1 MVEKQVPGLTDHS
14 ARGWRGQP
22 LLLILAVALA
32 VRVLWALAVPVMP
45 VSDSAAYLELAQ
57 SVAAGRGF
65 AWANG
70 AMTAFW
76 PPGTSFVY
84 GAVFWLFGDGYGP
97 IVLVNLLAGMAVVF
111 LAYRAARAL
120 YGEAVALWTA
130 GILAVWP
137 LMIQFTTIMASEI
150 LFLVPVLA
158 ALVLVFEC
166 KHPRWWHFVGF
177 GLLVAAA
184 SYVRPTAIPLI
195 VLIPLLAA
203 FRAPSV
209 RHLLGWIGLGGLVC
223 ALAIWPW
230 SERNTRL
237 FGQPTGISTNFGT
250 NLWMGNNSQSQGTYQ
265 NFDQYIHIANEK
277 RRDDQMKADAIA
289 FITEHPT
296 QFLVLA
302 AKRIVSTFDR
312 ETIGVVWNVE
322 GLQKRFGQSG
332 LVEGGLKLASTAY
345 WYLVL
350 LVAVAGAWLIARREG
365 WRVIGNPMLLI
376 ALFFAAVPAVIVG
389 QDRYH
394 MPLIPMLA
402 CCAAYAVHRWTQRF
416 RPGPNRG

>member
-1 MVEKQVPGLTDHS
+1 VFEKQSPKMMLPILS
-14 ARGWRGQP
+14 GWRARP
-22 LLLILAVALA
+22 LLLILTAAFA
-32 VRVLWALAVPVMP
+32 IRVLWALAVPVMP

-97 IVLVNLLAGMAVVF
+97 IVLVVF
-111 LAYRAARAL
+111 LAYRAACAL

-137 LMIQFTTIMASEI
+137 VMIQFTTIMASEI

-158 ALVLVFEC
+158 ALVLVYEC

-237 FGQPTGISTNFGT
+237 FGQPTGISTNFGA

-277 RRDDQMKADAIA
+277 SRDDQMKSDAIT
-289 FITEHPT
+289 FITEHPS

-302 AKRIVSTFDR
+302 VRRIVNTFDR

-350 LVAVAGAWLIARREG
+350 LLAVAGAWLIARREG
-365 WRVIGNPMLLI
+365 WRVICNPMVLI

-402 CCAAYAVHRWTQRF
+402 CFAAYSSNHWCRRSNSLKGLGCSSPT
-416 RPGPNRG
+416 GS